1 MRLPTRFLVLAFT
14 FLIALPLSAQHRH
27 LEQTHQLVRY
37 EDLPSWLERAA
48 WIREHILVSNG
59 LWPMPEKTP
68 LNPTVSALIE
78 EDGYRVQTITLETYP
93 GFYLTGTLF
102 LPPGEGPF
110 PAVLSAHGH
119 WSEGR
124 FEDIDRA
131 SIPGRALNFAKRGF
145 AVFSYSMIGYNETE
159 DFFPHRFDKDE
170 YQLWGYSA
178 MGLQL
183 WNSIRALDYISAH
196 PDIDPNR
203 IGMTGASGGGT
214 QTFMLTA
221 IDERI
226 KVAAPV
232 NMISAHFQGGCI
244 CENAPLLRHSVNNV
258 EIGALAAPRPLLL
271 VSTSG
276 DWTVNTPDVEFPFI
290 QSIYNL
296 FDAADNVKNA
306 HFDYPH
312 NYNKDSRESVY
323 AWFEEHL
330 GTPTNTP
337 DEPPFALP
345 PSATQTA
352 TIPSRMISEDELFFQ
367 FGSNALAQVGITPPS
382 SMDELSAFRST
393 YGTAMQHVLHTDSL
407 PNVSLSIN
415 YSFGDSLSS
424 TAALIVHGYSHE
436 SLGKANELS
445 EMYAGNRSISGT
457 HTMYTQE
464 EAQVNFPDSIQY
476 WSTYNKT
483 YAQTQAQEI
492 IAAAHSLIEI
502 PAVDSLDLIGLGGT
516 GPITLLASTQLPFVR
531 KVVVDLYNTSF
542 DTDYEFLQF
551 ADIPLIRK
559 AGGFKTAAALLAPK
573 PLTIQYLPDSELKS
587 WIRRL
592 YNELGAGDMLSL
604 E

>member
-1 MRLPTRFLVLAFT
+1 
-14 FLIALPLSAQHRH
+14 
-27 LEQTHQLVRY
+27 
-37 EDLPSWLERAA
+37 
-48 WIREHILVSNG
+48 
-59 LWPMPEKTP
+59 MPEKTP
-68 LNPTVSALIE
+68 LNPIVSELTE
-78 EDGYRVQTITLETYP
+78 EDGYRVQTVTLETYP

-102 LPPGEGPF
+102 LPEGEGPF

-131 SIPGRALNFAKRGF
+131 SIPGRALNFARRGF

-159 DFFPHRFDKDE
+159 DVFPHRFDKRE

-196 PDIDPNR
+196 PEVDPTR

-214 QTFMLTA
+214 QTFLLTA

-258 EIGALAAPRPLLL
+258 EIGALAAPRPMLL

-290 QSIYNL
+290 QSIYSL
-296 FDAADNVKNA
+296 FDADDHVANA

-330 GTPTNTP
+330 GSLTNTP
-337 DEPPFALP
+337 DEPPFVLP
-345 PSATQTA
+345 SSATQIA
-352 TIPSRMISEDELFFQ
+352 TIPGRMLSEEELFFQ
-367 FGSNALAQVGITPPS
+367 FGSKAIAQVGLTPPGS
-382 SMDELSAFRST
+382 WDALSAYKDT
-393 YGTAMQHVLHTDSL
+393 YGTAMRHVFHADSL
-407 PNVSLSIN
+407 PNVYLSMQYPFMEVNSSTAEPEDNI
-415 YSFGDSLSS
+415 SS
-424 TAALIVHGYSHE
+424 TAALVVHDDSQG
-436 SLGKANELS
+436 SLDRAIDLS
-445 EMYAGNRSISGT
+445 EEYAIERSITGR
-457 HTMYTQE
+457 HTLYTQE
-464 EAQVNFPDSIQY
+464 EAEISFPDSIRY
-476 WSTYNKT
+476 WSTYNQT
-483 YAQTQAQEI
+483 YAQIQAQEI
-492 IAAAHSLIEI
+492 IAAAHSLLEI
-502 PAVDSLDLIGLGGT
+502 QAVDSLDLIGLDLA

-531 KVVVDLYNTSF
+531 KVVVDVYDTSF
-542 DTDYEFLQF
+542 DTDYAFLQF
-551 ADIPLIRK
+551 AGIPLVRR

-573 PLTIQYLPDSELKS
+573 PLTIQHLPDSQLKS
-587 WIRRL
+587 WIRQL
-592 YNELGAGDMLSL
+592 YNELGAGDMLSF